1 MAISRYVP
9 AFLFAAFCCA
19 SAAAATPVYY
29 PPPDAAGGWRTLKDP
44 TQVRKIAGIDVKRL
58 DQAFEYAKRTSQHGG
73 LLVVRHGWL
82 VYEKYYGK
90 CWRDSTPS
98 AASVG
103 KTFTSVSCGIMLDE
117 YRDRFPEGLET
128 KVFTDGFLSDAFPL
142 SDPRKAEIKLGQ
154 LLAMTSGMQDGNGG
168 VGFVKGENVKVDPS
182 PGGGRSLG
190 TDVLAMRA
198 LLWTDPGGGY
208 FYSNLGAHVLSVLVH
223 RITGKAMQYYIRE
236 KLAGPMGWGPW
247 GYPPPADGAAPPA
260 NTPGAGGIAVRA
272 TDMLRFAYVLLHRGN
287 WRGLQLIPSGYV
299 ELCSKPSPYDPH
311 APYSLQFTVNTD
323 GHVAG
328 APRDAFFKS
337 GAGGFG
343 IYIVPSLD
351 LVIWKI
357 GGSERQYDWT
367 APGLPKNTGY
377 DGSRDKWQPHAGDQF
392 HDPPIDVDT
401 GVRRTLEM
409 TVAAVLDP

>member
-58 DQAFEYAKRTSQHGG
+58 DQAFEYAKRNSQHGG

-128 KVFTDGFLSDAFPL
+128 KVFTDGFLPDAFPL

-198 LLWTDPGGGY
+198 PLWTDPGGGY

-272 TDMLRFAYVLLHRGN
+272 TDMLRWGYLLLHHGN
-287 WRGLQLIPSGYV
+287 WRGRQLIPAGYV
-299 ELCSKPSPYDPH
+299 ELCSKPSPY
-311 APYSLQFTVNTD
+311 N
-323 GHVAG
+323 
-328 APRDAFFKS
+328 
-337 GAGGFG
+337 
-343 IYIVPSLD
+343 
-351 LVIWKI
+351 
-357 GGSERQYDWT
+357 
-367 APGLPKNTGY
+367 
-377 DGSRDKWQPHAGDQF
+377 
-392 HDPPIDVDT
+392 
-401 GVRRTLEM
+401 RRYNAE
-409 TVAAVLDP
+409 